1 MNLLILPLVSLL
13 LAAGPVAAQSSS
25 GAALDSP
32 AAYRRQ
38 ALRGPEHARLV
49 NDLLR
54 YELRN
59 CRRLVTSEVLL
70 RPDGYSY
77 RITNRATVA
86 EITGGSYTVTYF
98 DAQGKVLATTAGPF
112 GGLAPAASRNGSA
125 SFPRPPETARAELTV
140 TAIEAE

>member
-1 MNLLILPLVSLL
+1 MNYLVFPLASLL
-13 LAAGPVAAQSSS
+13 LAAGPVAAQSS

-38 ALRGPEHARLV
+38 ELRGPEHARLV

-59 CRRLVTSEVLL
+59 IRRLVTDEVLL

-77 RITNRATVA
+77 RITNRATLA
-86 EITGGSYTVTYF
+86 EITSGSYTITYY
-98 DAQGKVLATTAGPF
+98 DAQDKILTTTTGTF
-112 GGLAPAASRNGSA
+112 GGMAPAASRNGSA
-125 SFPRPPETARAELTV
+125 SFPRPPDTARAELKV